1 MKYSRRLGRFVINT
15 TVIEEDSE
23 AVYAVMGQCIPVRA
37 EQMYEHDGIEYLAIS
52 DQFDPV
58 PYGVVVP
65 EYVANITR
73 TEGEPIEVTF
83 TRK

>member
-15 TVIEEDSE
+15 IVIEKDAES
-23 AVYAVMGQCIPVRA
+23 VYAVMGQCIPVRA
-37 EQMYEHDGIEYLAIS
+37 EQVYERDGIEYVAIS

-58 PYGVVVP
+58 PHGVVVP